1 MTGIA
6 PSPRDRPSG
15 IATLQRQA
23 IRIRGQVQGVG
34 FRPFVY
40 RLATQRGLSG
50 FVRNDGAGVEIE
62 VQGSAAALND
72 FLKDLRRPPPLARI
86 DTLFTHDLPPHSPDE
101 GIFIIAETGSGTV
114 TADVTPDTAICAN
127 CLAELFDPHDRRYHY
142 PFINCTDCGPRY
154 TLTAALPYDRP
165 NTSMA
170 GFALCPDCAREY
182 RDPSDRRFHA
192 QPNACAICGP
202 RLTLRDADG
211 TPVVVDDVIAT
222 TLERLLA
229 GHILALKGLGGFHLV
244 CDARNAV
251 AVARLRQRKQR
262 DAKPFAIMAAN
273 IASLAPWV
281 EVGEAER
288 RLLESP
294 QRPIVLLHSP
304 RPSGEGL
311 GVRAN
316 ESLPGIAPGLAH
328 LGVMLPYTPLHYLL
342 FHEAIGRPAGTAW
355 LDQSHSL
362 LLVMTSANPGGEP
375 LVIDDEEAGRRLHGI
390 ADGFVT
396 HDRAILARCDDS
408 VIADGVFVR
417 RARGYT
423 PQAIRL
429 PQTGPSVL
437 ALGGYLKNTLCLTR
451 DDRAYLSPHIGS
463 LDNAETCRALEEAVE
478 HLQSILCIAPER
490 IACDLH
496 PDFPSSQLAMAYATE
511 HGLPCIAVQHHHA
524 HIAAVVAEHGLRE
537 PVLGLALDGVGLGAD
552 GGIWGGELLRVDGAH
567 FERLGH
573 LRPLPLPG
581 GDRAARE
588 PWRLAAGALHLLERD
603 DEISR
608 RFGPRAN
615 IIRQMLEQRINTP
628 ETSSAGRLFD
638 AAAALLS
645 VREISDYEG
654 QAAMELEA
662 LAHRHGPV
670 SPLADGF
677 HLRSDG
683 VLDLLPLLTWLA
695 DGAEPGAGAACF
707 HATLALALSE
717 WLRWAGERTGIR
729 HVALGGGCFLN
740 RLLTAQLRS
749 RLETLGWQVL
759 TARQAPPNDGGLSLG
774 QAWIAMLAESV

>member
-1 MTGIA
+1 
-6 PSPRDRPSG
+6 
-15 IATLQRQA
+15 
-23 IRIRGQVQGVG
+23 
-34 FRPFVY
+34 
-40 RLATQRGLSG
+40 
-50 FVRNDGAGVEIE
+50 
-62 VQGSAAALND
+62 
-72 FLKDLRRPPPLARI
+72 
-86 DTLFTHDLPPHSPDE
+86 
-101 GIFIIAETGSGTV
+101 
-114 TADVTPDTAICAN
+114 
-127 CLAELFDPHDRRYHY
+127 
-142 PFINCTDCGPRY
+142 
-154 TLTAALPYDRP
+154 
-165 NTSMA
+165 
-170 GFALCPDCAREY
+170 
-182 RDPSDRRFHA
+182 
-192 QPNACAICGP
+192 
-202 RLTLRDADG
+202 
-211 TPVVVDDVIAT
+211 
-222 TLERLLA
+222 
-229 GHILALKGLGGFHLV
+229 
-244 CDARNAV
+244 
-251 AVARLRQRKQR
+251 
-262 DAKPFAIMAAN
+262 
-273 IASLAPWV
+273 
-281 EVGEAER
+281 
-288 RLLESP
+288 
-294 QRPIVLLHSP
+294 
-304 RPSGEGL
+304 
-311 GVRAN
+311 
-316 ESLPGIAPGLAH
+316 
-328 LGVMLPYTPLHYLL
+328 MLPYTPLHYLL

-355 LDQSHSL
+355 LDQPQSL

-375 LVIDDEEAGRRLHGI
+375 LVIDDEEAGRRLRGI

-408 VIADGVFVR
+408 VVADGAFVR

-429 PQTGPSVL
+429 PQAGPSVL

-496 PDFPSSQLAMAYATE
+496 PNFPSNRLATAYATE
-511 HGLPCIAVQHHHA
+511 RGLPCIAVQHHHA

-552 GGIWGGELLRVDGAH
+552 GGIWGGELLRVDGAN

-588 PWRLAAGALHLLERD
+588 PWRLAAGTLHLLGRN

-677 HLRSDG
+677 HLGDDG

-717 WLRWAGERTGIR
+717 WLRWGGEQTGIQ

-740 RLLTAQLRS
+740 RLLTMQLRA
-749 RLETLGWQVL
+749 RLDAMGWRIF
-759 TARQAPPNDGGLSLG
+759 TAQQAPPNDGGLSLG
-774 QAWIAMLAESV
+774 QAWVAMQAESI